1 MVSLRIDIQK
11 HTRGKKYFK
20 MNNSLL
26 ESEEYS
32 DIIRATIKN
41 TLLTYA
47 LPVYAEECIQHN
59 PHNVDVNVSW
69 SLFWETVIMN
79 MPLCHLRFTEAHVN
93 DWKSRT

>member
-11 HTRGKKYFK
+11 HTRGKGYFK

-47 LPVYAEECIQHN
+47 LPV
-59 PHNVDVNVSW
+59 
-69 SLFWETVIMN
+69 LFSRILIM
-79 MPLCHLRFTEAHVN
+79 
-93 DWKSRT
+93 